1 MRLFDL
7 FETRTDESLKDF
19 SYDMVKTVMD
29 MFDIGQEL
37 AIEVVN
43 RVQDYDAVG
52 MATTLEAGDRRGFA
66 QLYTDAKAGLSE
78 GRHSSGSNVDTPNG
92 PGQIIDHSGYEYKVK
107 HEDGSVKWYN
117 KSILTPRGNDDDL
130 EEGMAWG
137 RSGNKV
143 VKKFRCTGG
152 PRSGRV
158 VSKPA
163 QCFAPPDIKK
173 RMTLK
178 RTKAKMGKKMA
189 RKRKKTMRTNA
200 ASKRVQAMNRK

>member
-37 AIEVVN
+37 AIEVVD
-43 RVQDYDAVG
+43 RVQDYDA
-52 MATTLEAGDRRGFA
+52 AALAQTLERGDRRGFA
-66 QLYTDAKAGLSE
+66 QLYTDAKASL
-78 GRHSSGSNVDTPNG
+78 D
-92 PGQIIDHSGYEYKVK
+92 
-107 HEDGSVKWYN
+107 
-117 KSILTPRGNDDDL
+117 
-130 EEGMAWG
+130 EGMAWG

-152 PRSGRV
+152 PRNGRV

-200 ASKRVQAMNRK
+200 ASKRVQAMNKR